1 MKVLVIPEDFRND
14 RHILQPLFHRLFRS
28 IGRPRAD
35 VRVCTD
41 PLMGGVNEALKK
53 ERIAEV
59 VEQYRMID
67 MFILCIDR
75 DKIPGRRD
83 RLDEIEV
90 EFGQSHLFF
99 AACAWEEI
107 ETWALAGL
115 VLPTQWR
122 WRDVRAE
129 KHVKERYFEE
139 LARRR
144 GLDKQ
149 AAGGRRLL
157 GEEAARNIA
166 AIRQKCPDDF
176 GKLAKR
182 IEAAIRIVTPYTG
195 TGAPAS
201 HG

>member
-14 RHILQPLFHRLFRS
+14 QYILRPLFRQLFMS
-28 IGRPRAD
+28 IGRPHAK
-35 VRVCTD
+35 VQVCTD

-53 ERIAEV
+53 ERVAEV

-75 DKIPGRRD
+75 DGGAGRRA
-83 RLDEIEV
+83 RLNDIEA

-115 VLPTQWR
+115 DLPTEWR

-129 KHVKERYFEE
+129 INVKERYFEE
-139 LARRR
+139 LARQR

-149 AAGGRRLL
+149 AAGGRGEL
-157 GEEAARNIA
+157 GQEAARNIA

-182 IEAAIRIVTPYTG
+182 IEDAIR
-195 TGAPAS
+195 
-201 HG
+201 

>member
-14 RHILQPLFHRLFRS
+14 RHILRPLFHRLFRS

-59 VEQYRMID
+59 VEQYKMID

-75 DKIPGRRD
+75 DGVAGRRV
-83 RLDEIEV
+83 RLDDIAA

-115 VLPTQWR
+115 DLPTEWR

-129 KHVKERYFEE
+129 INVKERYFEE

-149 AAGGRRLL
+149 AAGGRRRL
-157 GEEAARNIA
+157 GQEAARNIA
-166 AIRQKCPDDF
+166 VIRQRCPEDF
-176 GKLAKR
+176 NALAAR
-182 IEAAIRIVTPYTG
+182 IEAAIP
-195 TGAPAS
+195 
-201 HG
+201 

>member
-1 MKVLVIPEDFRND
+1 MKVLVVPEDFRND

-28 IGRPRAD
+28 IGRSQAK

-59 VEQYRMID
+59 VEQYGAMID
-67 MFILCIDR
+67 IFILCIDR
-75 DKIPGRRD
+75 DKIPGRRV
-83 RLDEIEV
+83 RLNEIEAK
-90 EFGQSHLFF
+90 FGQSRLFF
-99 AACAWEEI
+99 AECAWEEI

-115 VLPTQWR
+115 ALPTEWR

-144 GLDKQ
+144 GLDRR
-149 AAGGRRLL
+149 AAGGRLEL
-157 GEEAARNIA
+157 GKEAARNIA
-166 AIRQKCPDDF
+166 AIRQKCPEDF
-176 GKLAKR
+176 DALAKR
-182 IEAAIRIVTPYTG
+182 IEAAIR
-195 TGAPAS
+195 
-201 HG
+201 

>member
-14 RHILQPLFHRLFRS
+14 QHILRPLFRRLFRS

-75 DKIPGRRD
+75 DKVAGRRV
-83 RLDEIEV
+83 RLDEIEA
-90 EFGQSHLFF
+90 EFGKFRSFF
-99 AACAWEEI
+99 AECAWEEV

-115 VLPTQWR
+115 DLPDEWQWGE
-122 WRDVRAE
+122 VRTE
-129 KHVKERYFEE
+129 KHVKEEYFEK

-144 GLDKQ
+144 GLDRRV
-149 AAGGRRLL
+149 AGGRVQL
-157 GEEAARNIA
+157 GREAARNIA

-182 IEAAIRIVTPYTG
+182 IEDAIR
-195 TGAPAS
+195 
-201 HG
+201 